1 MNIKE
6 ELTCKYCNKIYKD
19 PITLTCGDSVC
30 RHHAEETLLNN
41 SSNRFFCPICNEENK
56 NHDFKVNK
64 ILENLIKKELHE
76 FKLNPKYEETLNSLK
91 TKITTLENI
100 LNDHQNFIYEE
111 ISELK
116 RQVDLDRENIKSDI
130 DKLADDL
137 IQQLESYKARFN
149 TEFKTNV
156 DLDFYNGLVESSKKQ
171 FIEYER
177 HLSLFSV
184 ENQQR
189 EEKYKQSEQL
199 VEVLHPKINELKEKI
214 FSNLSLKYR
223 KTENN
228 IENMFGKLIIQVS
241 NVKYLSFIE
250 FVNEIF

>member
-1 MNIKE
+1 M
-6 ELTCKYCNKIYKD
+6 
-19 PITLTCGDSVC
+19 
-30 RHHAEETLLNN
+30 
-41 SSNRFFCPICNEENK
+41 
-56 NHDFKVNK
+56 
-64 ILENLIKKELHE
+64 HE